1 MIISGERNLA
11 VFACCILLT
20 CKNCVKYRKFI
31 RKNCVLALRDWISC
45 GIILLEVKEM
55 TLREL
60 RKQNNMT
67 QVECAEFLGI
77 PVRTYQ
83 NYETD
88 LSKEGTMKYLYMM
101 EKLAK
106 YGYVDET
113 HGVLSLQQIKDRC
126 GEVFSE
132 FDVEY
137 CYLFGSYARG
147 EAKEDSDVDLLI
159 STNMSGMQFFEL
171 VETIRESLR
180 KKVDVLN
187 FGQLADNPELVNE
200 ILRDGVK
207 IYGKQER

>member
-1 MIISGERNLA
+1 
-11 VFACCILLT
+11 
-20 CKNCVKYRKFI
+20 
-31 RKNCVLALRDWISC
+31 
-45 GIILLEVKEM
+45 M

-159 STNMSGMQFFEL
+159 STNLSGMQFFEL

>member
-1 MIISGERNLA
+1 
-11 VFACCILLT
+11 
-20 CKNCVKYRKFI
+20 
-31 RKNCVLALRDWISC
+31 
-45 GIILLEVKEM
+45 M